1 MWLAAITGC
10 FELLCELTDEAG
22 AAELTD
28 EATEV
33 CELEL
38 LATVCCEALLE
49 LTEAEEAE
57 LETGACELETVVA
70 DELET
75 AGATFEVA
83 TELVAGCAWVADEA
97 GVAELTDEATGVC
110 FTVL

>member
-1 MWLAAITGC
+1 MKQLKSVNLNC
-10 FELLCELTDEAG
+10 LQLFVVKHCLNLLKLKKQNSK
-22 AAELTD
+22 
-28 EATEV
+28 
-33 CELEL
+33 
-38 LATVCCEALLE
+38 
-49 LTEAEEAE
+49 
-57 LETGACELETVVA
+57 TGACELETVVA

-110 FTVL
+110 FTVVL

>member
-1 MWLAAITGC
+1 MTAC

-28 EATEV
+28 KAIEV
-33 CELEL
+33 CELKL

-49 LTEAEEAE
+49 LTEAEGAE
-57 LETGACELETVVA
+57 LETGAC
-70 DELET
+70 ELET

-97 GVAELTDEATGVC
+97 TGAA
-110 FTVL
+110 F

>member
-1 MWLAAITGC
+1 MWLAAMTAC

-28 EATEV
+28 EATEA
-33 CELEL
+33 CEFEL
-38 LATVCCEALLE
+38 LVNVCCEELLE
-49 LTEAEEAE
+49 LTEVEAE

-70 DELET
+70 DELVT

-83 TELVAGCAWVADEA
+83 TDDG
-97 GVAELTDEATGVC
+97 
-110 FTVL
+110 

>member
-49 LTEAEEAE
+49 LTEVEEAE
-57 LETGACELETVVA
+57 LETGAC
-70 DELET
+70 ELET